1 MSISKEEFCKTETML
16 TGEELNYVE
25 QLKYKSFTGLELLE
39 YLNDFYE
46 LYNDSKQ
53 AQALQLQQTGVM
65 RSCSHNCTTNYC
77 NSDGSYSHK
86 MCDDCGD
93 VIWD

>member
-1 MSISKEEFCKTETML
+1 MSISKEEFCKIETML

-53 AQALQLQQTGVM
+53 AQALQLQQ
-65 RSCSHNCTTNYC
+65 RLKAWLSKALEKYQ
-77 NSDGSYSHK
+77 Y
-86 MCDDCGD
+86 
-93 VIWD
+93 

>member
-1 MSISKEEFCKTETML
+1 MSISKEEFCKIETML

-53 AQALQLQQTGVM
+53 AQALQLQQTGVIF
-65 RSCSHNCTTNYC
+65 SCGFKNKFYEKN
-77 NSDGSYSHK
+77 
-86 MCDDCGD
+86 
-93 VIWD
+93 I